1 MGMST
6 NFYVGP
12 IAIRIGMAPCRSS
25 IPSTSSELIFCFQSE
40 RILVSFWL
48 LVSSLSPTCL
58 FATSKRRSLADR
70 GCLGKVSQ
78 WVSLGIGLC
87 IPVVNVSVQM
97 FTLSFALR
105 SAERRDPLKLWSA
118 CLSLAVNSNP
128 SWAASRHAS
137 LSIAV
142 LLSSTLACRSC
153 LKTLCPLLET
163 PQFSDS
169 RQKRK
174 SSTIA

>member
-25 IPSTSSELIFCFQSE
+25 ICSTSSELIFCLQSE

-58 FATSKRRSLADR
+58 FATSKRRSLAGR

-87 IPVVNVSVQM
+87 VPVVNVSVQM
-97 FTLSFALR
+97 FTPSLHFDQPSGATLSNFEAHVFRWQSTRILAGQRLDMLR
-105 SAERRDPLKLWSA
+105 S
-118 CLSLAVNSNP
+118 
-128 SWAASRHAS
+128 H
-137 LSIAV
+137 
-142 LLSSTLACRSC
+142 
-153 LKTLCPLLET
+153 
-163 PQFSDS
+163 
-169 RQKRK
+169 
-174 SSTIA
+174 